1 MCWALRFEFG
11 MGMVPNDA
19 FSMHLELMPNFH
31 GKNPVAFHHIFVAE
45 IPQRFTL
52 SALNHTKHYYYQAF
66 AMRIR
71 QQGASFSRQKSSRVS
86 RLVHYGALARSHV
99 CVYGTYCHAHI
110 EMNQSPSK
118 YQAC

>member
-31 GKNPVAFHHIFVAE
+31 GKNPIAFHHIFVAE
-45 IPQRFTL
+45 IPQRFAS

-66 AMRIR
+66 AMRIW
-71 QQGASFSRQKSSRVS
+71 QQGASFSRQNPVEFHVWCTM
-86 RLVHYGALARSHV
+86 VHWQGLTFVYTARIV
-99 CVYGTYCHAHI
+99 MLI
-110 EMNQSPSK
+110 LR
-118 YQAC
+118 

>member
-45 IPQRFTL
+45 IPQRFAS

-110 EMNQSPSK
+110 EMSQSPSK